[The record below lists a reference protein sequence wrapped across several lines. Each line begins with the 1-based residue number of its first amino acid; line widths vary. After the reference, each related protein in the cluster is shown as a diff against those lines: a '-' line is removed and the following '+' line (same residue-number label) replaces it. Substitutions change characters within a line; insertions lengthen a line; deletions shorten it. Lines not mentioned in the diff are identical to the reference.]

1 MSACQTARMRTTV
14 VWLSVLVAGTLAAGC
29 AGESAPDATL
39 TPIISTTSTT
49 TTAPP
54 VTAPL
59 TTTPATT
66 APAVTTTTSTSTTST
81 TSTTI
86 AATTTSTTIPAAAEL
101 DLDDAGLGEALFGT
115 DPTEVVSYV
124 SSILG
129 KPTADS
135 GWADPVTLFGVCPG
149 NEART
154 VTWGDLTMLFSDDT
168 PVQPGRRHFF
178 SYVIGPPLGSTV
190 QPAGMRTPEGIGVG
204 STVGELRFTYPNVEL
219 YQDDTSAA
227 AEFAVPDGVTGFL
240 SGTADTDLVRAI
252 VGGTACAD

>member
-1 MSACQTARMRTTV
+1 M
-14 VWLSVLVAGTLAAGC
+14 
-29 AGESAPDATL
+29 
-39 TPIISTTSTT
+39 
-49 TTAPP
+49 
-54 VTAPL
+54 
-59 TTTPATT
+59 
-66 APAVTTTTSTSTTST
+66 
-81 TSTTI
+81 
-86 AATTTSTTIPAAAEL
+86 
-101 DLDDAGLGEALFGT
+101 FGT
-115 DPTEVVSYV
+115 DPTEVVAYV

>member
-39 TPIISTTSTT
+39 TPIVSTT
-49 TTAPP
+49 TTTTTVPA
-54 VTAPL
+54 
-59 TTTPATT
+59 TTTPAVT
-66 APAVTTTTSTSTTST
+66 APATTTPAATTTSSTSTTST
-81 TSTTI
+81 TSTT
-86 AATTTSTTIPAAAEL
+86 TTTSTTIPAAAEL

-115 DPTEVVSYV
+115 DPTEVVAYV
-124 SSILG
+124 TSILG

-178 SYVIGPPLGSTV
+178 SYVIGPPLGSSV

-227 AEFAVPDGVTGFL
+227 AEFSVPEGVTGFL